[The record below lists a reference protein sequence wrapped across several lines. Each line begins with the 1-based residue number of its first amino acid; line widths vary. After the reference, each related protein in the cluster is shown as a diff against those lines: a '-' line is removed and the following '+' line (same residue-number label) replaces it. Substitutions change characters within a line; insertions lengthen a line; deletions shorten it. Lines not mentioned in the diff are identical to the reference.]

1 MLSRDNISLKRDI
14 RFNKRCKYVTGGPP
28 DTTPRY
34 LSSLFD
40 AGTASGLRDCE
51 LLERFIARSGPND
64 DGAEIAFTALV
75 ERHGP
80 MVLSTCRAILA
91 DHHHAEDAFQAT
103 FLVLASRATQSGA
116 IARSRH
122 GFTGLRFV
130 WLLARSRNARR
141 QRHERRF
148 SVMTTQSRASGDGE
162 STSQSLND
170 IDRVVHEEIDR
181 LPAKYRAAVVLCY
194 LQGLTHDQT
203 ADQLG
208 WPLGTVRSR
217 LARARDRLRIGL
229 TRRGLAPSVLP
240 AVITGTGP
248 ARDTTF
254 VSTSLPAALAEAT
267 AHGAMRVG
275 LGSTAM
281 AGIVSAEA
289 VTLLRSALRFMIIT
303 KLALVTAA
311 VLSTGLIMTGVG
323 LMAYTG
329 LGQATALKSSRLNE
343 QALRESAQEKVG
355 KKAADAKTPEDQLDA
370 LMRDFDDTV
379 ESNRRAAPKGNL
391 PAEKQAQFQANSDK
405 LRGIKGRLLD
415 LATRYPRTNAAEQAL
430 VHLAAEVSFEPEA
443 NKARELLA
451 RDYARSDRLKV
462 LLNRRIELYWAS
474 QAVENLLRNV
484 LEQNPYR
491 EIRGLACYWLAEV
504 LTYRS
509 QMLRLWPIQSPRI
522 TEMWRQRFSPQD
534 FERVEKQDPKS
545 LEEEIARLYER
556 VINEFAFVQNNDTRT
571 ERPPFIL
578 GQMAG
583 DLPAVAGVHLDE
595 LRRFSTGKPA
605 PEIQGID
612 LDGKPMKLTDY
623 RGKVVVL
630 FVSGFG
636 RPFTAPP
643 ERAPAF
649 IVGIFRQLAKTNEGK
664 PVAFLGVIETFRE
677 EYKKEVE
684 TAGLPIRFWWDPSQE
699 RAPER
704 AAPGLPASKPGPI
717 LTAWDAEVPNWYV
730 IDQRGVIRYT
740 QVFGVEMLER
750 AVKLVLD
757 ENEKREVLS
766 LSASDGGGKPQ

>member
-1 MLSRDNISLKRDI
+1 MGLVVLPRDNIYHKSDTSMTRRHPD
-14 RFNKRCKYVTGGPP
+14 VTGGPSGA
-28 DTTPRY
+28 TPRY

-51 LLERFIARSGPND
+51 LLDRFLNRRGPYD
-64 DGAEIAFTALV
+64 DAAEIAFAALV

-80 MVLSTCRAILA
+80 MVLGTCRAVLA
-91 DHHHAEDAFQAT
+91 DHHQAEDAFQAT
-103 FLVLASRATQSGA
+103 FLVLANRAHAVQRD
-116 IARSRH
+116 RS
-122 GFTGLRFV
+122 LAA
-130 WLLARSRNARR
+130 WLYGVAVRVAGCARSRNARR

-148 SVMTTQSRASGDGE
+148 SAMTRQSRDNGDGARA
-162 STSQSLND
+162 SQPFDDLGSVL
-170 IDRVVHEEIDR
+170 HEEIGR
-181 LPAKYRAAVVLCY
+181 LPAKYRTAVVSCY
-194 LQGLTHDQT
+194 LQGLTHDQA

-208 WPLGTVRSR
+208 WPVGTVRSR
-217 LARARDRLRIGL
+217 LARARDRLRIRL

-240 AVITGTGP
+240 GVLSGSGP
-248 ARDTTF
+248 ARDLPS
-254 VSTSLPAALAEAT
+254 VNMSVPAALAEAT
-267 AHGAMRVG
+267 VRGAMRAG
-275 LGSTAM
+275 LGSAAV
-281 AGIVSAEA
+281 AGLVSANA
-289 VTLLRSALRFMIIT
+289 VILMRSALRAMIIT
-303 KLALVTAA
+303 KLTFVTTAI
-311 VLSTGLIMTGVG
+311 LTSGLIMTGAR
-323 LMAYTG
+323 LTAYS
-329 LGQATALKSSRLNE
+329 GQGQRNAVKSGGVNE
-343 QALRESAQEKVG
+343 LALRESGQEKTE
-355 KKAADAKTPEDQLDA
+355 KPAADPKTPEDQLDTLLREVDA
-370 LMRDFDDTV
+370 TL
-379 ESNRRAAPKGNL
+379 ESNRRSAPRGNI
-391 PAEKQAQFQANSDK
+391 PAEKQAQVQANFDK

-430 VHLAAEVSFEPEA
+430 VFLAAEVSFNPA
-443 NKARELLA
+443 ASKARELLA

-462 LLNRRIELYWAS
+462 LLTRRLELYWAS
-474 QAVENLLRNV
+474 QAVEDLLRNV

-545 LEEEIARLYER
+545 LEGEIARLYER

-612 LDGKPMKLTDY
+612 LDGKPLKLTDY

-664 PVAFLGVIETFRE
+664 PVAFLGVVETFRE

-740 QVFGVEMLER
+740 QVFGVEMLEK
-750 AVKLVLD
+750 AVTTVLND
-757 ENEKREVLS
+757 R
-766 LSASDGGGKPQ
+766 